1 MSKSSSASAIMG
13 FIAGAA
19 AGAALGILFAPD
31 AGTKTRKK
39 IKDQTQKMSEEVKN
53 NVVHKID
60 DLSKY
65 VSGFVDETKEKIAE
79 LEKSTKAEIKNVKE
93 KASK

>member
-1 MSKSSSASAIMG
+1 MSKSSSVSAIMG

-79 LEKSTKAEIKNVKE
+79 LEKTTKAEIKNVKE